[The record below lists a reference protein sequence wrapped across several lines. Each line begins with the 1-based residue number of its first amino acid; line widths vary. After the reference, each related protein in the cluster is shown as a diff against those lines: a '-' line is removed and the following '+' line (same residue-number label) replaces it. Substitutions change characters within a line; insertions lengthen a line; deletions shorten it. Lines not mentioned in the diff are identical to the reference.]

1 LNVYETAGTILAL
14 LSARSRFDFEEKL
27 DFRYDV
33 VAPMTTILLHTAKA
47 ITPAAEISDAGIL
60 IRDGVIEAVG
70 ARADVSLPAGAIEIK
85 ATDQIAVPGFIDV
98 HIHGAGGR
106 DVMEGSNEALSTV
119 ARTVAK
125 RGTTSMV
132 ATTVTAAPDDIVRS
146 VEGIANFITNQHQSE
161 DPRAEV
167 LGIHYEGPFISTV
180 RRGVHPKEWVTLP
193 NRQLLDRMVAA
204 AAGNARILTIAPELL
219 GAMPCI
225 DAARSAGIVVAM
237 GHTDATYE
245 QARAA
250 IAHGAH
256 HAVHVYNA
264 MRPFSHRDSGVI
276 GAVLTSPEVSAELIA
291 DGVHVEEA
299 AMRVLLQAKGVNC
312 VILVSDGISATGMP
326 DGQYSLGKFDVN
338 VVDGVARNAEGNLA
352 GSTLTLDRALRN
364 IVRMGWSLG
373 DTVRMLTANPAKLL
387 GLEFKKGALRTGA
400 DADIVL
406 LNEALEITNVW
417 ARGVPLN

>member
-1 LNVYETAGTILAL
+1 
-14 LSARSRFDFEEKL
+14 
-27 DFRYDV
+27 
-33 VAPMTTILLHTAKA
+33 MTTILLHTAKA

-119 ARTVAK
+119 VRTVAK